1 MPCYIYMHAV
11 NKDLP
16 GAPIIPMRPG
26 CPGGPIIPG
35 APFRPKLPNSPLLLK
50 CVRYLVECLLL
61 NW

>member
-1 MPCYIYMHAV
+1 MHAV

-35 APFRPKLPNSPLLLK
+35 APFRPKIPISLRIGNIIQLLTGD
-50 CVRYLVECLLL
+50 EG
-61 NW
+61 NI